1 MIGIDLGTSKNCISV
16 FQDGKVEIIPNE
28 INERTTPSY
37 VAFTENEKILGDA
50 AKNQIKK
57 NPTNTLF
64 SIKRLLGRQFDDP
77 FIQQNKKYW
86 PFELVKDIY
95 SGLTQIQISCKN
107 EEKKYFVEEILALEL
122 QQIKIAASKYI
133 GKEIKEAVIG
143 VPNSFTLAQREMI
156 KDAATISGLEAIY
169 IISEPNFTSML
180 YGFNKQNF
188 KIKKEENIIVIDL
201 GAGFL
206 SVSYIAIEEGLFEVK
221 AQRGLPDLG
230 GDDFDN
236 RLIEY
241 CATEFRNK
249 TNNDIFQVPKALS
262 RLRVECEKAKK
273 ALSSATQTTIELE
286 SLMNGQNLIIDI
298 TREKLEELCDDLFK
312 KIISCVER
320 LIKDA
325 NIDKSIIEEVIL
337 VGGSTRIPKIQS
349 MLKDFFNGKLLN
361 KTLNP
366 EETVAEGAAI
376 QAAVASNCK
385 DEKIESLILLDVIP
399 FSLGIEAEGGTM
411 NVIIPKNSTIPCK
424 KTIILTTTEDNQSSF
439 ILNLYEGDG
448 SLTKDNH
455 LISRLKLDEIPKMPK
470 GKVEIEITFDIDAV
484 KLFNVTITE
493 KTHGKS
499 LKTYINYELD
509 RLSLDY
515 KKNLINFYKY
525 QFEKSQK
532 LIVIKERV
540 EVIFKW
546 IKENRNAPD
555 EEIDKRKTELIE
567 LMDKYL

>member
-1 MIGIDLGTSKNCISV
+1 
-16 FQDGKVEIIPNE
+16 
-28 INERTTPSY
+28 
-37 VAFTENEKILGDA
+37 
-50 AKNQIKK
+50 
-57 NPTNTLF
+57 
-64 SIKRLLGRQFDDP
+64 
-77 FIQQNKKYW
+77 
-86 PFELVKDIY
+86 
-95 SGLTQIQISCKN
+95 
-107 EEKKYFVEEILALEL
+107 
-122 QQIKIAASKYI
+122 
-133 GKEIKEAVIG
+133 
-143 VPNSFTLAQREMI
+143 
-156 KDAATISGLEAIY
+156 
-169 IISEPNFTSML
+169 
-180 YGFNKQNF
+180 
-188 KIKKEENIIVIDL
+188 
-201 GAGFL
+201 
-206 SVSYIAIEEGLFEVK
+206 
-221 AQRGLPDLG
+221 
-230 GDDFDN
+230 
-236 RLIEY
+236 
-241 CATEFRNK
+241 
-249 TNNDIFQVPKALS
+249 
-262 RLRVECEKAKK
+262 
-273 ALSSATQTTIELE
+273 
-286 SLMNGQNLIIDI
+286 MNGQNLIIDI
-298 TREKLEELCDDLFK
+298 TREKFEELCDDLFK
-312 KIISCVER
+312 KIISCVES

-325 NIDKSIIEEVIL
+325 AIDKSIIEEVIL

-399 FSLGIEAEGGTM
+399 FSLGIEAEGGAM

-448 SLTKDNH
+448 SLIKDNH